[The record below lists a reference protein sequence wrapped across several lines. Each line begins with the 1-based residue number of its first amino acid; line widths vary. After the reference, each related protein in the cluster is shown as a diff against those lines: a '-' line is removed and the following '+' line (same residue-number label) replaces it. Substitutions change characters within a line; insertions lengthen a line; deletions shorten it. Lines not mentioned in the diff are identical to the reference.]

1 MTHVNYDLEAQV
13 LAEIERLEREA
24 QQVRERIKRAAR
36 EEDKRQLN
44 GVAEKIRENIAVLLP
59 NLS

>member
-1 MTHVNYDLEAQV
+1 MTHVHDDLESEV
-13 LAEIERLEREA
+13 LAEIARLERDA
-24 QQVRERIKRAAR
+24 QQIRHRIKRAAR

-44 GVAEKIRENIAVLLP
+44 QLAARIRENIAVLLP